1 MNPNRLVDVVISVS
15 IATTDIVR
23 AATELE
29 LP

>member
-23 AATELE
+23 ATTELE